1 MLPHYSRHFKTL
13 CHKSWLCLTISMV
26 EVAHV
31 GSMKNNLVTKLSRLL
46 TAAKDMN
53 CRDHV
58 EPRAKIVR

>member
-1 MLPHYSRHFKTL
+1 
-13 CHKSWLCLTISMV
+13 MV